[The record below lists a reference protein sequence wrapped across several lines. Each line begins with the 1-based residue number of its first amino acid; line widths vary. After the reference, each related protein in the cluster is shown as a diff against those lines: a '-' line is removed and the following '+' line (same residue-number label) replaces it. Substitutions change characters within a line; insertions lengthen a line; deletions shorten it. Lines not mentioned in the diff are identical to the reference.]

1 MNRSSFLCRLLR
13 HTQLT
18 ASDRLLWWRLV
29 QKEVFKLFV
38 AKLILF
44 LKCLFTQQGLGQ
56 QEILELDVR
65 RVAGS
70 RENLSV
76 KQREK
81 KRFYLKLGAF
91 GVKMKQS
98 SSISCSISNFWKEFW
113 RFWGEFIGGNGRKA
127 VFWGFEFYFDIFYWD
142 YILRGPEKFLYL
154 RSKSILVFYRLK
166 IYEMEYQNGVIF
178 LLK

>member
-56 QEILELDVR
+56 EEILELDVR

-70 RENLSV
+70 RDNLSV
-76 KQREK
+76 KQIEK
-81 KRFYLKLGAF
+81 KILPQIGSL
-91 GVKMKQS
+91 
-98 SSISCSISNFWKEFW
+98 W
-113 RFWGEFIGGNGRKA
+113 RQNEAIFLDFLLN
-127 VFWGFEFYFDIFYWD
+127 FEFLEGVLKVLRRVHWWEWQKSGFLGFW
-142 YILRGPEKFLYL
+142 ILFWY
-154 RSKSILVFYRLK
+154 
-166 IYEMEYQNGVIF
+166 F
-178 LLK
+178 LLRLYPPGPGKVFISKIEINLSLL